1 MYFGEPMCV
10 QCLFSEPMGVQCL
23 FSEPMG
29 VQCILVNQ
37 WVCNVFW

>member
-1 MYFGEPMCV
+1 MYFSEPMCV

-37 WVCNVFW
+37 WVCNVF